1 MQLMIVWSSL
11 NNVEN
16 EVLKVLLR
24 NDSDEFGFG
33 ILAAGLSFAI
43 ENIEALI
50 KTLISQFHYTIIIII
65 TKEECGNHQQTE
77 TIQGSTCNPVEHL
90 RWSFFYKAVND

>member
-1 MQLMIVWSSL
+1 M
-11 NNVEN
+11 
-16 EVLKVLLR
+16 R
-24 NDSDEFGFG
+24 NDSEEFGFG

-65 TKEECGNHQQTE
+65 TKEECGNHQQTLRQFRGLFV
-77 TIQGSTCNPVEHL
+77 IQLNIYDGA
-90 RWSFFYKAVND
+90 FFTKQLMTKSR